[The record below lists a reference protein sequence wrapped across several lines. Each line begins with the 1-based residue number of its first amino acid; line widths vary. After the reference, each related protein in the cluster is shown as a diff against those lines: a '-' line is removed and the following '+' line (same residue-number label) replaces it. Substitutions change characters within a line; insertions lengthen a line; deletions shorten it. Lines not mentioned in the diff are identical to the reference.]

1 MSENVKNFKNV
12 GVARFTMNMDIACLD
27 HGEGSF
33 VCINDR
39 LIISSVRSFEQI
51 FALLDELEEVD
62 STYNSVFEIPAFMQW
77 HDFKIAARNLEQLP
91 IGTHMTFD
99 NIKVVKVSEHL
110 VSGIESDTSMLE
122 FSHAGLKTLCSESQ
136 TELVEELLINNWFRT
151 FKAPRILQRGASF
164 FYYTIFLFC
173 CYIYWFN
180 YYIIYWTW

>member
-1 MSENVKNFKNV
+1 MEVLEMSENVKNFKNV
-12 GVARFTMNMDIACLD
+12 GAARFTMNMDIACLD

-91 IGTHMTFD
+91 IGSHMTFD

-136 TELVEELLINNWFRT
+136 TELVEELLINN
-151 FKAPRILQRGASF
+151 
-164 FYYTIFLFC
+164 
-173 CYIYWFN
+173 
-180 YYIIYWTW
+180 